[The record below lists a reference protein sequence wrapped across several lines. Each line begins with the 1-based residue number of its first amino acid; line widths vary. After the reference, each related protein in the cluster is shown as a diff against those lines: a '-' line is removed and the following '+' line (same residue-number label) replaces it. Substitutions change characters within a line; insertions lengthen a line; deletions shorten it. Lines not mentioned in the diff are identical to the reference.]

1 MKFKYIP
8 NEEYEIIAYGKEK
21 TDLISLIESICIK
34 DETNIIGYFQNQIKD
49 LNSLQIEC
57 FYTEDEKVYT
67 NYLGIKYQIKKRLYE
82 LKNILNDNFIYIN
95 QGCIIN
101 INYID
106 HFEITL
112 GAALKVILKSGDNH
126 FVSRRMLKQVKERIG
141 IK

>member
-1 MKFKYIP
+1 MKFSFIQ
-8 NEEYEIIAYGKEK
+8 NEEYEIIAYGKTKNE
-21 TDLISLIESICIK
+21 LITLIESVCMIDDIS
-34 DETNIIGYFQNQIKD
+34 IIGYYQNQIKD
-49 LNSLQIEC
+49 LNPIQIEC

-67 NYLGIKYQIKKRLYE
+67 NYLGVKYQIKKRLYE

-101 INYID
+101 IDFID

-112 GAALKVILKSGDNH
+112 GASLKVILKSGDTH
-126 FVSRRMLKQVKERIG
+126 YVSRRMVKQVKERIG

>member
-8 NEEYEIIAYGKEK
+8 SDEYQIIAYGKTKNE
-21 TDLISLIESICIK
+21 LISLIESICTK
-34 DETNIIGYFQNQIKD
+34 DDTNIIGYFQNQIKE
-49 LNSLQIEC
+49 LNPLQIES
-57 FYTEDEKVYT
+57 FYTEDEKVYA
-67 NYLGIKYQIKKRLYE
+67 NYLGAKYQVKKRLYE
-82 LKNILNDNFIYIN
+82 IKNILNDNFIYIN

-101 INYID
+101 ISFID

-126 FVSRRMLKQVKERIG
+126 YVSRRMIKQVKERIG